1 MFQGEL
7 VSVIMPLYNSERY
20 VAKAIKSVL
29 SQTHTNL
36 ELIVIDDGSTDLSRE
51 IVSEFLDPRLTIIA
65 LAHNGGVAAARNRGI
80 DVAKGRFLAFCD
92 SDDFWFSEKLAV
104 QIKLLKDTGAPLS
117 HSDARLVDEYGTPVG
132 NRRFPIFVTYEME
145 RYRNFI
151 CNSSAVVDRTRCDP
165 LKQETIYHED
175 YLMWLSVLK
184 FAGNSV
190 SPKIALLDYTINPS
204 GLSADKMKSLRG
216 GLAVQRLHGIGFFE
230 RCWGVL
236 RNIVSRLLYR

>member
-1 MFQGEL
+1 
-7 VSVIMPLYNSERY
+7 MPLYNSERY
-20 VAKAIKSVL
+20 VAKAIRSVL

-51 IVSEFLDPRLTIIA
+51 IVSEFLDPRLRLIT

-92 SDDFWFSEKLAV
+92 SDDFWFPNKLTV
-104 QIKLLKDTGAPLS
+104 QVKLLKDTGAPLS

-132 NRRFPIFVTYEME
+132 NSRFPSFVTYEME

-204 GLSADKMKSLRG
+204 GLSADKMKSLVG
-216 GLAVQRLHGIGFFE
+216 GLAVQKIHGIGFFE